1 MWKDGRAKEREW
13 VKKKKKKNQS
23 QKSFDLIFFIGNNH
37 KRFRFPGLM
46 KNAIDLEVGRCNS
59 SETER
64 AGSES
69 GSVSTFWAALQ
80 NRAEVK
86 TLRMT

>member
-1 MWKDGRAKEREW
+1 MAGQKRER
-13 VKKKKKKNQS
+13 VCVGGNQS
-23 QKSFDLIFFIGNNH
+23 QKSFDLISFIGNNH

-69 GSVSTFWAALQ
+69 GLVSTFWGSAA
-80 NRAEVK
+80 K
-86 TLRMT
+86 PG

>member
-1 MWKDGRAKEREW
+1 MAGQKREW
-13 VKKKKKKNQS
+13 GEKNQS
-23 QKSFDLIFFIGNNH
+23 QKSFDLISFIGNNH

-46 KNAIDLEVGRCNS
+46 KNAIDLEVGRRNS

-69 GSVSTFWAALQ
+69 DLVFWAALLKQ
-80 NRAEVK
+80 A
-86 TLRMT
+86 